1 MGYYIN
7 QESANFTILKENFSR
22 CLEAIKGLMSQTDK
36 MTGGSFSGGKQTD
49 RWFSWVNTDSVLSAQ
64 TLVDALDAWRWDAK
78 LDNDENIYH
87 IFFRGEK
94 AGSDDNLMKA
104 IAPFVKCGSYIQ
116 MRGEEG
122 EVWRWFFKGGKMY
135 HQEAKLVWE

>member
-7 QESANFTILKENFSR
+7 QEEAEFTIPKENFSR
-22 CLEAIKGLMSQTDK
+22 CLDAIKSLMSQANK
-36 MTGGSFSGGKQTD
+36 MAGGSWTGGVQTD
-49 RWFSWVNTDSVLSAQ
+49 QWFSWVNTERVLSAE
-64 TLVDALDAWRWDAK
+64 TLVDAFAAWRWDAS
-78 LDNDENIYH
+78 LDKDGNIGD

-94 AGSDDNLMKA
+94 AGSDDYLMNA

-122 EVWRWFFKGGKMY
+122 EMWRWTFKGGKMI
-135 HQEAKLVWE
+135 EKNAKIVWE

>member
-7 QESANFTILKENFSR
+7 QEAADFTIPKENFSR
-22 CLEAIKGLMSQTDK
+22 CLEAIKDLMSQTNK
-36 MTGGSFSGGKQTD
+36 MNGGSWFGGVQTD

-64 TLVDALDAWRWDAK
+64 TLVDALDAWRWEAS
-78 LDNDENIYH
+78 LDEDGNIDDIY
-87 IFFRGEK
+87 FRGEK
-94 AGSDDNLMKA
+94 YGSDNDLMDA

-122 EVWRWFFKGGKMY
+122 EIWRWTFKSGKMI
-135 HQEAKLVWE
+135 EKSAKIVWE